1 MKLDLLTNATV
12 VDDGCFDGCIRLSSN
27 DSKRLIPKKEDST
40 KNLKSLNNNKKDL
53 PDKQVE
59 EIGEITT
66 TKK

>member
-1 MKLDLLTNATV
+1 MYQT
-12 VDDGCFDGCIRLSSN
+12 FSS

-40 KNLKSLNNNKKDL
+40 KNLRSLNNNKKDL

-66 TKK
+66 IKKIF